1 MSKRALEKKKRAE
14 ATPFQPITLFDCFVL
29 TATGMVVKDGARP
42 TIREYQSV
50 GEFIAK
56 AQKGVGWWLADW
68 LAYGETRPDWKEKLS
83 QVVDC
88 GLVAEKTA
96 RNHKYLGENVAPSRR
111 REDVDIGLHFEV
123 ASLAPAE
130 QVKWLERAAD
140 HDWSVRDLRAEIRAA
155 NRPRTIDGQAHLE
168 GMFRV
173 ILCDPAWLYND
184 SGATED
190 GSLGKAERHYAGMT
204 IEQICAL
211 PVQSHALPDSI
222 LFMWVTVPMLLLNPG
237 PREVLEAWGFNYK
250 TNFSWD
256 KVLGMRGHYSHVT
269 HEHLIVATRG
279 SCLPDRPT
287 PQPKSSQTIR
297 RSNVHSEKP
306 EEFRQM
312 IMAGWD
318 GPYLELFGRKPVEGW
333 TVFGNDA
340 RLWAKQAGAAEID
353 LEEVPF

>member
-1 MSKRALEKKKRAE
+1 MSKRALEKRKAP
-14 ATPFQPITLFDCFVL
+14 ADIPFQNITLHDCYEL
-29 TATGMVVKDGARP
+29 MATGLSVKEGARP
-42 TIREYQSV
+42 TIREHQSV
-50 GEFIAK
+50 GEFITK
-56 AQKGVGWWLADW
+56 VQKGAEWWIADW
-68 LAYGETRPDWKEKLS
+68 LAYGETRADWKEKLS
-83 QVVDC
+83 QVVDA
-88 GLVAEKTA
+88 GLIKEKTA
-96 RNHKYLGENVAPSRR
+96 RNIKYIGENIAPSRR
-111 REDVDIGLHFEV
+111 RDDVDFSVHAEV
-123 ASLAPAE
+123 ASLSPKE
-130 QVKWLERAAD
+130 QEKWLEKAAEN
-140 HDWSVRDLRAEIRAA
+140 DWGVRDLRAEIRAA
-155 NRPRTIDGQAHLE
+155 ARPKTIKGQAHLE

-173 ILCDPAWLYND
+173 LLCDPPWLYRD

-211 PVQSHALPDSI
+211 PVKAHSLPDSI
-222 LFMWVTVPMLLLNPG
+222 LFMWVTVPMLLSNPG
-237 PREVLEAWGFNYK
+237 PREVLEAWGFEYK

-287 PQPKSSQTIR
+287 PQPKSAQTIR

-306 EEFRQM
+306 EEFRKM
-312 IMAGWD
+312 ITDHWD

-340 RLWAKQAGAAEID
+340 RLWAKQAGGAPVD